1 MSLDPTA
8 SLRATQMV
16 REQLRPG
23 EDLIWC
29 GMPDRTALLGPADA
43 YLIPFSIVWFSFAC
57 FWEAGV
63 TQTGAGFMTLFGIP
77 FIAIGL
83 YMVAGRF
90 IYKRISHGRTAYG
103 VTRDRA
109 IIVTPTSFRDLPL
122 AGVPITV
129 HRGRNRRRASV
140 VMATPDFSPRPAGLL
155 GTRRG
160 RSARSAAMYAN
171 TGLEPL
177 MRSAVWP
184 FAFYDVDNPDAMLAA
199 IDRART
205 GSSW

>member
-1 MSLDPTA
+1 MSVDTAA

-16 REQLRPG
+16 REHLRPG
-23 EDLIWC
+23 EDLIWA
-29 GMPDRTALLGPADA
+29 GTPDRAALFSTGDA
-43 YLIPFSIVWFSFAC
+43 FLIPFSILWFSFAC

-63 TQTGAGFMTLFGIP
+63 TQAGGGFMSLFGIP
-77 FIAIGL
+77 FIVLGL
-83 YMVAGRF
+83 YIVAGRF
-90 IYKRISHGRTAYG
+90 VYKRISHGRTAYG
-103 VTRDRA
+103 VTGDRA

-122 AGVPITV
+122 RDVPITV
-129 HRGRNRRRASV
+129 RRSRNGRRASV
-140 VMATPDFSPRPAGLL
+140 VMTTPDFSSVSGGFLGLN
-155 GTRRG
+155 RR

-171 TGLEPL
+171 TGMEPL